1 MKKATLLLTAAV
13 ALVAAASGSAAP
25 TKHLYQGK
33 LGDSFAVGGTQLVCS
48 VTRLNGKPGFSCGKV
63 NGTHTVT
70 GTYNVGI
77 TDEYAVIGRFTNTSG
92 GNSPAASKHQ
102 PSLSGPGFGSASN
115 GGTVRTLRPGDEV
128 HVLGSHVLVDVGQ
141 NSTAGV
147 FVTAV
152 LTKPSTELIP
162 GAYAVG
168 ISSKSAA
175 LSQVTSTGGDQKVLV
190 LKRNPS

>member
-1 MKKATLLLTAAV
+1 MKKSALLLAAAFAAV
-13 ALVAAASGSAAP
+13 FAAAGSAAP
-25 TKHLYQGK
+25 AKHLYLGK
-33 LGDSFAVGGTQLVCS
+33 LGESYAVGGTKLVCS
-48 VTRLNGKPGFSCGKV
+48 VTRLNGKPGFSCGVV
-63 NGTHTVT
+63 NGARTVA

-77 TDEYAVIGRFTNTSG
+77 TDEYAVIGRFTNASG
-92 GNSPAASKHQ
+92 GNGAAASRHQ
-102 PSLSGPGFGSASN
+102 PSLSGRGFGSASN
-115 GGTVRTLRPGDEV
+115 GGVVRTLRSGDEV

-141 NSTAGV
+141 NATAGV